1 MRRFGLAD
9 RGISTQISH
18 VFGVAITSL
27 LIVVLLSGVTGYV
40 QNERAT
46 VANSQLETVGN
57 ELASQIER
65 ADELGQ
71 RGGTVTVETTVDSTV
86 VGSSFSVLLA
96 DGSACDTDRFHTDS
110 CLRLEGDDVDAAAK
124 VPLNLTSDVTL
135 EDEGGGTFL
144 VTVVDP
150 DGGTTAA
157 QPVADRTPRIGV
169 GRTFE
174 VDRFGTV
181 ASPVNRP
188 PIAKFTFSPGT
199 PRSGDPIRF
208 DANESFDV
216 DGDIVTYK
224 WDFDDDGTVDALGQ
238 NVSRQLDPGPQSV
251 TLRVVDNEG
260 ATSNVTRQLRVSGVA
275 YEGDLTNSEEGTEE
289 QYYGSSEGAINFTVT
304 NEYHPSIDSFVR
316 IKYVLVNPKDDSLD
330 PVENDCDDDDNCPF
344 GDDDNDGEIVVDE
357 GRGQGRDESVTYVDS
372 DVPDGGILVELDS
385 VVRLSQ
391 GESAEVW
398 VGAFEGT
405 SDLNGT
411 EFELGVRYEVDDQM
425 NSTVFTDVAG
435 SGSIE
440 EFRIETRQ
448 GTDNDRVD
456 LTVVANQRLDTVEA
470 DLGGDLSGT
479 ATDPDDVDKLG
490 PNTYRHE
497 LNDVGTLTSGTV
509 KANLTVAETNGVPA
523 NETRGSKAINRSVT
537 LLDGD
542 YVWQDAADWDA
553 ASVSEGV
560 VHASFGDRRD
570 DRVALGYPAED
581 QFGSGLAGYWSLDGT
596 TNDASTNDN
605 HASEENDP
613 GIDLGVFGTRS
624 YTFDGADDHLRIDDD
639 PSLDMSDTDAV
650 TVSMWVYKDTSQ
662 SGWIALFQH
671 SDQSYNLHFNGDQ
684 PLFTIYDGSW
694 NSATAGFG
702 LNTNTWYHVTGVFD
716 GSTVT
721 MYVNGQPVATATA
734 SEVDSA
740 NIDIGIAENID
751 RNGRHFEGKID
762 EVRVYDRALTDTQ
775 VESLS
780 EHAGTLETDW
790 RSGTQPL
797 GPSNASLQYRA
808 DVPSATSVN
817 VTVLADYDG
826 DGTVDERS
834 DRIDLDDG
842 QNTARVNGLSGTAR
856 DFKLKV
862 ELNSSSV
869 VKSPVLHEVGL
880 TEDS

>member
-40 QNERAT
+40 QDERAT
-46 VANSQLETVGN
+46 VADAQLETVGN

-71 RGGTVTVETTVDSTV
+71 RGGTVTVETTVESTV

-135 EDEGGGTFL
+135 ENEGSGTFL

-150 DGGTTAA
+150 DGATTAA

-385 VVRLSQ
+385 VVKLSQ

-448 GTDNDRVD
+448 G
-456 LTVVANQRLDTVEA
+456 
-470 DLGGDLSGT
+470 
-479 ATDPDDVDKLG
+479 
-490 PNTYRHE
+490 Y
-497 LNDVGTLTSGTV
+497 VGTLTSGTV

-596 TNDASTNDN
+596 TDDASANDN

-662 SGWIALFQH
+662 SGWTALFQH
-671 SDQSYNLHFNGDQ
+671 SDRSYNLHFDGDQ
-684 PLFTIYDGSW
+684 PLFTIYDDSW

-702 LNTNTWYHVTGVFD
+702 LSTNTWYHVTGVFD

-721 MYVNGQPVATATA
+721 MYVNGRPVATATA
-734 SEVDSA
+734 SEVNSA

-751 RNGRHFEGKID
+751 KNGRHFEGKID

-834 DRIDLDDG
+834 DRIDLNDG
-842 QNTARVNGLSGTAR
+842 QNTARVNGLSGTAQ